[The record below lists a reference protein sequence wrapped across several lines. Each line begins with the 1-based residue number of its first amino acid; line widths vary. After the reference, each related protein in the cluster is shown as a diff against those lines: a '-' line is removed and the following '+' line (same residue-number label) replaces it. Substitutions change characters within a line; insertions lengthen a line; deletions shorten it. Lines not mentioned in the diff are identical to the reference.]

1 MASISRVFCSTSKKP
16 PQMASAL
23 LDVLDVVEGLG

>member
-1 MASISRVFCSTSKKP
+1 MASISRCFWSTSKKP
-16 PQMASAL
+16 PEVPGAL